1 MRAAPGDPGPLLLAL
16 MLGRRD
22 SELVRRDDCCLN
34 PLAVVPCCRPL
45 PAAPA
50 CPGLP
55 LPLPL
60 APTPELSCELVE
72 FPKSGFLPSCLT
84 WSWVGARPLGAGTR
98 SVCFDLEGSMTAH
111 DSTKVRDD
119 HEYCALVS
127 RDSIVCLAVNGVVES
142 RHSIAARSRKARPD
156 GGNRR

>member
-34 PLAVVPCCRPL
+34 PLAVVPCCRAL
-45 PAAPA
+45 PDAPA

-55 LPLPL
+55 LPLPP
-60 APTPELSCELVE
+60 APATELSCELAE

-84 WSWVGARPLGAGTR
+84 WSWLGARPLGAGAGTR
-98 SVCFDLEGSMTAH
+98 SVCFDLEESMTAH
-111 DSTKVRDD
+111 DSTKVRGG
-119 HEYCALVS
+119 HECCASVS
-127 RDSIVCLAVNGVVES
+127 RDSIVCAW
-142 RHSIAARSRKARPD
+142 P
-156 GGNRR
+156 